1 MDSFDVQEFLL
12 TTTGGSESI
21 LFDTDKIFDKNDKSG
36 EYTVNLYSVALM

>member
-21 LFDTDKIFDKNDKSG
+21 LFDTDKIFDKNAEKSG
-36 EYTVNLYSVALM
+36 KYTVN